1 MTNNNILTTWFYWHF
16 YETPKVLLQVWRNF
30 VLFSM
35 NFFST
40 PLLLKTLFSP
50 WRRYK
55 WNYPRSFDIGK
66 YLETIISNLF
76 SRLMGAICRI
86 FLIIIGTIFQIFVVI
101 AGAILFLGW
110 LVLPILLLAGLLFA
124 LNII

>member
-1 MTNNNILTTWFYWHF
+1 MEDNIIVDWFYWHF
-16 YETPKVLLQVWRNF
+16 YEVPKFLLQIWKNF
-30 VLFSM
+30 VLFST
-35 NFFST
+35 NFFSV

-55 WNYPRSFDIGK
+55 WSYPRGFDIGK

-76 SRLMGAICRI
+76 SRFMGAICRI
-86 FLIIIGTIFQIFVVI
+86 FLIIIGLIFQIFVII
-101 AGAILFLGW
+101 AGAFLFVGW
-110 LVLPILLLAGLLFA
+110 LFLPILLLMLLLFS

>member
-1 MTNNNILTTWFYWHF
+1 MTNNNILTAWFYWHF
-16 YETPKVLLQVWRNF
+16 YETPKVLLQIWRNF
-30 VLFSM
+30 ILFSM

-55 WNYPRSFDIGK
+55 WNYPRGFDIGK

-76 SRLMGAICRI
+76 SRLMGVICRI
-86 FLIIIGTIFQIFVVI
+86 FLIIIGTIFQIFVVM

-110 LVLPILLLAGLLFA
+110 LLLPILLLAGLLFA